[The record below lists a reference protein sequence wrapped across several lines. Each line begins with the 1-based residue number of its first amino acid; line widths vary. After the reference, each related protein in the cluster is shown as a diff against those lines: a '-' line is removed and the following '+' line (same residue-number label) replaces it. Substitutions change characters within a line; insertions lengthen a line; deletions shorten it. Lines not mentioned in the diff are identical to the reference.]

1 MITLKTPEELEI
13 FREGGRRHAVVLT
26 RIAETVRPGILAS
39 ELNNL
44 AMTLVRES
52 GGKPAFLNYKPRGA
66 RRPYP
71 AALCVSVNDEI
82 VHGIPNENE
91 KILREGDIVSLD
103 LGFSYQ
109 GLITD
114 MAVTVP
120 VGRVGEKAK
129 SLIDATAEA
138 LELGVAAVKSNGA
151 IGDIGAA
158 IQSFV
163 KKTGF
168 SLAEGLAGHGV
179 GYAVHEDPYVP
190 NSGRKGNG
198 EKLQVGMVLAL
209 EPMLC
214 EGSGKIVLA
223 PDGYTYKTADGRRSA
238 HFENTVV
245 VTENGAEVL
254 TKI

>member
-120 VGRVGEKAK
+120 VGRVGETAK

>member
-1 MITLKTPEELEI
+1 VITLKTPEELEI

-120 VGRVGEKAK
+120 VGRVGETAK